1 MRFDK
6 METYAEYLLQ
16 LMSQS
21 PSWGDLGLVVSFL
34 SFIFFIVYF
43 DCLQALNHPFQLPL
57 PSSMDFEFSLCHL
70 HITLN
75 QRILYVTVWSWNCK
89 KSVE

>member
-1 MRFDK
+1 MQNIRYSSCRRALPG
-6 METYAEYLLQ
+6 ETWVWLCLFFR
-16 LMSQS
+16 
-21 PSWGDLGLVVSFL
+21 SF
-34 SFIFFIVYF
+34 FFIVYF

-89 KSVE
+89 KSME